1 MPKAVLK
8 AAWRAQT
15 HLRGTQSFC
24 QPVLPWRREGTE
36 PDAGDDLLTTLHGLL
51 LALPLVAL
59 HLGAAA
65 LFLRHVVAAVV
76 PVAAP

>member
-1 MPKAVLK
+1 M
-8 AAWRAQT
+8 
-15 HLRGTQSFC
+15 
-24 QPVLPWRREGTE
+24 LPWRREGTE